1 MRLLLTTLAALVALL
16 TTPGCGSDET
26 KNNGSTTGEPMDAGD
41 GRYHPPGNGQ
51 HVAEDA
57 ACSALQ
63 SAQESKVQS
72 LQCPIT
78 TRTCP
83 SLLRVEFGVAC
94 LEYDEGSVQGC
105 VDYYKS
111 KMNCDDLAVAIKDCV
126 VTQYV
131 GSEPNG
137 CPMMP

>member
-1 MRLLLTTLAALVALL
+1 MRLFLTTLATMAALL

-26 KNNGSTTGEPMDAGD
+26 RVTAGTTGEPMDAGD
-41 GRYHPPGNGQ
+41 GRYHPPPNGE
-51 HVAEDA
+51 HVTEDA
-57 ACSALQ
+57 ACSALED
-63 SAQESKVQS
+63 AQESKVQS

-94 LEYDEGSVQGC
+94 LEYDQGSVQGC

-111 KMNCDDLAVAIKDCV
+111 KTTCDDLAVAIKDCV
-126 VTQYV
+126 VTQYA
-131 GSEPNG
+131 GSEPKG
-137 CPMMP
+137 CPTP